1 MVRRAV
7 ALSIALVAVIVLG
20 ACMVP
25 RPPGDSPLRYRD
37 TVFSQVDITRDLQ
50 YGSATAQD
58 GTPTALKLDLY
69 QPRGDTQTKRPAL
82 VWVHGGGFSGGD
94 KADPAD
100 TDFSTT
106 FAKLGYVVV
115 SINYRL
121 INTACGGS
129 STPPPCFAA
138 AIDAQHDAQAAVR
151 WLRMNAATY
160 RLDATRIGIGGISA
174 GAITATEVGL
184 HSDDP
189 GDSGNPG
196 FSSAVGAFVSI
207 AGGLPNGVFA
217 SAGDAPGLLFHGDA
231 DRVVPFVWSAQTA
244 AAMHRVGVPAFI
256 QPLAGGGHVDYTTYR
271 ARYLE
276 QSNYFLYT
284 FLDLSRAQGQPVA
297 AARAFD
303 RHAQRL
309 RGRFERYV
317 PRLQEQRRSYERFRT
332 TTR

>member
-1 MVRRAV
+1 MIRRVV
-7 ALSIALVAVIVLG
+7 ALSIALIAVVVLS

-37 TVFSQVDITRDLQ
+37 SVFTQVDVTRDLQ
-50 YGSATAQD
+50 YGSATAQN
-58 GTPTALKLDLY
+58 GTATALKLDLY

-94 KADPAD
+94 KAGAAD
-100 TDFSTT
+100 ADVSTT

-121 INTACGGS
+121 ITTACGGGNI
-129 STPPPCFAA
+129 PPACFTA

-151 WLRMNAATY
+151 WLRKNAATY
-160 RLDATRIGIGGISA
+160 RLDATRIGIAGASA
-174 GAITATEVGL
+174 GAVTATEVGL
-184 HSDDP
+184 RPDDP
-189 GDSGNPG
+189 GESGNPG
-196 FSSAVGAFVSI
+196 FSSAVGGFVSI

-217 SAGDAPGLLFHGDA
+217 SPGDAPGLLFHGDA
-231 DRVVPFVWSAQTA
+231 DGVVPFAWSAQTA
-244 AAMHRVGVPAFI
+244 AAMLNARVPAFI
-256 QPLAGGGHVDYTTYR
+256 QPLAGAGHVDYTRYR

-276 QSNYFLYT
+276 QSDYFLYT

-297 AARAFD
+297 AARAFA
-303 RHAQRL
+303 RRAQRL

-317 PRLQEQRRSYERFRT
+317 PRLQELRRGYERFGAP
-332 TTR
+332 